1 MSTIELGRWAVV
13 AEVDD
18 CPIVVGD
25 SITWPGRLAGGVA
38 VCGSHGGA
46 TAVAYGIQLGA
57 KGLVLNDA
65 GVGKEQAGI
74 SGLAYAER
82 WSVAAATVSHL
93 TARIGDGQDTY
104 ASGMVSH
111 VNEDARA
118 AGVVPGMT
126 ALAAADLL
134 AATAMRVA
142 ARPPAVP
149 EQPKATVVVP
159 GRPPVVAVDSNAD
172 ADWSAVSAILVTG
185 SHGGVVGAR
194 AVTRPVAAA
203 FFNDAGV
210 GKEQAGIGRLPMLDA
225 AGIPG
230 GTVSHDSARIGE
242 GFDTFASGVISFLN
256 ETAAAAG
263 LMVGTTLRDAVR
275 LLQDPRP

>member
-1 MSTIELGRWAVV
+1 
-13 AEVDD
+13 
-18 CPIVVGD
+18 
-25 SITWPGRLAGGVA
+25 
-38 VCGSHGGA
+38 
-46 TAVAYGIQLGA
+46 
-57 KGLVLNDA
+57 
-65 GVGKEQAGI
+65 
-74 SGLAYAER
+74 
-82 WSVAAATVSHL
+82 
-93 TARIGDGQDTY
+93 
-104 ASGMVSH
+104 MVSH

-134 AATAMRVA
+134 AATAMRTA

-159 GRPPVVAVDSNAD
+159 GCPPVAAVDSNAD

-225 AGIPG
+225 SGIPG

-256 ETAAAAG
+256 ETAAGAG
-263 LMVGTTLRDAVR
+263 LIVGTTLRDAVALR
-275 LLQDPRP
+275 STAIGRRIRTSSPWRKFPAASAPGHRRGEKPARQRWIGRCWHWSPVQVRRAGPTRWRRRTRRSAWR